1 MATYC
6 LKPAG
11 GTIMRVTSVGV
22 CGEIL
27 PDSCYVVSKC
37 WASIERTAEYTD
49 PVQFAP
55 PNADGSVCYA
65 FRGEPGFLWYVLNIT
80 LNQVDPRAY
89 NIMTGAPLVLD
100 DATPTANIV
109 GWRTRRNQ
117 VSASNFALEVWIRL
131 AGEVCTANT
140 VPYMYYVVP
149 LVKQGQIGDLTIG
162 QEAISYIV
170 SNAIGVG
177 PSSWGVGPYMVRRD
191 ATTGVPE
198 PLLTPIQTTDG
209 ADDVD
214 HTERVTLAP
223 PPPSCGCQPVAPE
236 VEVAPLAGLAAVPRV
251 LTFPLGTDGEPI
263 LPAYID
269 WGDASPVEEVTT
281 GTDADHTYVAGTY
294 TATFF
299 PANYSSPVYTS
310 AEITVT

>member
-11 GTIMRVTSVGV
+11 GTVMRVTQVDE
-22 CGEIL
+22 CGNPL
-27 PDSCYVVSKC
+27 DCYVTSRC
-37 WASIERTAEYTD
+37 WASVERTAEYTD

-55 PNADGSVCYA
+55 VNADGTTCFA
-65 FRGEPGFLWYVLNIT
+65 FRGDPGFLWFTYNIT

-89 NIMTGAPLVLD
+89 NIMTGAPLVMD

-117 VSASNFALEVWIRL
+117 VTTANFALELWVRL
-131 AGEVCTANT
+131 AGEACTPGN
-140 VPYMYYVVP
+140 VPYLYFVSP

-162 QEAISYIV
+162 QENISFIV

-177 PSSWGVGPYMVRRD
+177 PSSWGVGPYNIRKD

-209 ADDVD
+209 ADDID
-214 HTERVTLAP
+214 HWERVTLAP
-223 PPPSCGCQPVAPE
+223 PPVACGCQDVVPV
-236 VEVAPLAGLAAVPRV
+236 VDVAPLVGPAATLRTM
-251 LTFPLGTDGEPI
+251 TFPLGTDGNPL
-263 LPAYID
+263 LPAYIT
-269 WGDASPVEEVTT
+269 WGDATPATLVET
-281 GTDADHTYVAGTY
+281 GTTATHTYAAGSY
-294 TATFF
+294 TATFT
-299 PANYSSPVYTS
+299 PASFSSPTYQS
-310 AEITVT
+310 ATITVS